1 MSAPDTS
8 NNLLQGENTI
18 EMRTKQN
25 ARSFLEGFFS
35 AASKLACL
43 YGLLWVGNK
52 TLLFSKTSER
62 RSEPGGSASSPTA
75 AA

>member
-1 MSAPDTS
+1 MSEPVLKD
-8 NNLLQGENTI
+8 
-18 EMRTKQN
+18 
-25 ARSFLEGFFS
+25 FFS

-52 TLLFSKTSER
+52 TLLFSKTSEG
-62 RSEPGGSASSPTA
+62 RSEPGTPASSPSA